1 MSIEAGLKK
10 TKHVATYNECHCQTP
25 LSSIILFFIQA
36 SSEIYDVALK
46 KVQSFVAGR
55 ILETKIAGKIAASLC
70 RCLVKIRYI
79 F

>member
-1 MSIEAGLKK
+1 MY
-10 TKHVATYNECHCQTP
+10 T
-25 LSSIILFFIQA
+25 LFVQA

-70 RCLVKIRYI
+70 RCLVKIRYT
-79 F
+79 FYQQTHCLSMLY